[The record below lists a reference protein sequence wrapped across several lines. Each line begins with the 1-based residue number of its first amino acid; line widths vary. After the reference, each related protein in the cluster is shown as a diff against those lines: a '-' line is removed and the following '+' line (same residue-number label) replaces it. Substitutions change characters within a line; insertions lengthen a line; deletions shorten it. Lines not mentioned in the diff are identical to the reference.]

1 MGTLTVAPCADP
13 SLKPGPMAGT
23 VGAAINQRKRTLA
36 TPNYGYEKRQRELAK
51 KQKKQ
56 DKERAK
62 EQRKGDVPE
71 HSGATYVAPGGD
83 QAPAADVP
91 PPAAGN

>member
-1 MGTLTVAPCADP
+1 
-13 SLKPGPMAGT
+13 MAGT
-23 VGAAINQRKRTLA
+23 VGAASNQRKSTLA

-62 EQRKGDVPE
+62 EQRKSDVPE
-71 HSGATYVAPGGD
+71 HSGATYVAPD
-83 QAPAADVP
+83 ADLPPATDVP
-91 PPAAGN
+91 PQGAGN

>member
-1 MGTLTVAPCADP
+1 M
-13 SLKPGPMAGT
+13 
-23 VGAAINQRKRTLA
+23 A
-36 TPNYGYEKRQRELAK
+36 TPHYGYEKRQRELAK

>member
-1 MGTLTVAPCADP
+1 
-13 SLKPGPMAGT
+13 MAGT
-23 VGAAINQRKRTLA
+23 VGAATNQRKSTLA

-71 HSGATYVAPGGD
+71 HSGATYVAPGND
-83 QAPAADVP
+83 PAPAADVP
-91 PPAAGN
+91 APSAGN

>member
-1 MGTLTVAPCADP
+1 
-13 SLKPGPMAGT
+13 MAGT
-23 VGAAINQRKRTLA
+23 VGAATNQRKSTLA

-71 HSGATYVAPGGD
+71 HSGATYVAPGEGP
-83 QAPAADVP
+83 APAADVP
-91 PPAAGN
+91 PQGAGN

>member
-1 MGTLTVAPCADP
+1 MAAPGP
-13 SLKPGPMAGT
+13 LKRNPGPMAGT
-23 VGAAINQRKRTLA
+23 VGAASNQRKSTLA

-71 HSGATYVAPGGD
+71 HSGATYVAPGEGP
-83 QAPAADVP
+83 APAADVP
-91 PPAAGN
+91 PQSAGN

>member
-1 MGTLTVAPCADP
+1 
-13 SLKPGPMAGT
+13 MAGT
-23 VGAAINQRKRTLA
+23 VDTASNQRKRTLA

-62 EQRKGDVPE
+62 EQRKNEVPV
-71 HSGATYVAPGGD
+71 HSGATYVAPD
-83 QAPAADVP
+83 AAAVPADSPVPRAPD
-91 PPAAGN
+91 

>member
-1 MGTLTVAPCADP
+1 MNE
-13 SLKPGPMAGT
+13 
-23 VGAAINQRKRTLA
+23 AAAEGWYSRRSANQRKSTLA

-62 EQRKGDVPE
+62 EQRKNEVPE
-71 HSGATYVAPGGD
+71 HSGATYVAPD
-83 QAPAADVP
+83 ADPAPDAEVP
-91 PPAAGN
+91 VQPPSAGN